1 MSGHLRGIVI
11 AGALAALALG
21 LGFMTLS
28 MNRTAAA
35 PAATHRILPLKVR
48 RALAKKAAAVKA
60 TPKAKTTTKALAPK
74 AVAPKAVAPKA
85 VAPKTVAP
93 KATPKPKVKP
103 KPRVN
108 PNFLAAKNAGL
119 PVPIAHALASRPV
132 VVIALSSK
140 DDALAQ
146 LSAAEART
154 GAALAGAAFRLVNV
168 DRDGGAVEVLTRLLG
183 SLPSSPATFVY
194 TRPATLVTTLTGFS
208 DRTVVQQAAA
218 SAAPSR

>member
-11 AGALAALALG
+11 AGALATLALG

-60 TPKAKTTTKALAPK
+60 TPKTK
-74 AVAPKAVAPKA
+74 AVAPKAK
-85 VAPKTVAP
+85 
-93 KATPKPKVKP
+93 PKPKVKP
-103 KPRVN
+103 KPRIN
-108 PNFLAAKNAGL
+108 LNFLAAKKAGL
-119 PVPIAHALASRPV
+119 PVSVAHALASRPV

-154 GAALAGAAFRLVNV
+154 GAALAGAAFQLVNV

-183 SLPSSPATFVY
+183 SLPSSPATLVY

-218 SAAPSR
+218 SAAPAR